1 MQNGEGEIAIKT
13 FKENVK
19 RYPGSANVYDSLGEA
34 YENFG
39 EPEQAAKSYQKA
51 VSLGE
56 KNGDANLAVYKAN
69 LERVN
74 NK

>member
-1 MQNGEGEIAIKT
+1 M
-13 FKENVK
+13 K
-19 RYPGSANVYDSLGEA
+19 RYPKSANVYDSLGEA
-34 YENFG
+34 YENYG
-39 EPEQAAKSYQKA
+39 KPEQAAESYQKA

-56 KNGDANLAVYKAN
+56 KNGDANLPVYKAN